1 MWLIKAFVFSVLSII
16 TAVLTLLTAP
26 VNFKGKAAKVL
37 LKAWTNSTL
46 FVFGVKVNVYGRE
59 NVSSHEGKVYI
70 SNHASY
76 LDIFVLLAKVPDNL
90 RMIYKKEINKMPLIS
105 WAMRAC
111 GFVPI
116 DRKNVR
122 TAMRSLDAAAE
133 KIKNGLSFV
142 IFPEGT
148 RSEDGSVGE
157 FKRGMFILTEKA
169 QADIVPITIT
179 NTNNLLPR
187 DTWKIK
193 PGAVN
198 LVIDKPLKP
207 RTDKEFVSEIRK
219 IVESNLKPVWNRSQR

>member
-26 VNFKGKAAKVL
+26 VNFKGKAAKVI

-59 NVSSHEGKVYI
+59 NVSSPEGKVYI

-122 TAMRSLDAAAE
+122 TAMRSFDIAAE
-133 KIKNGLSFV
+133 KIKKGLSFV

-148 RSEDGSVGE
+148 RSNDGTVGE
-157 FKRGMFILTEKA
+157 FKRGMFVLTEKA
-169 QADIVPITIT
+169 QADIIPITIT
-179 NTNNLLPR
+179 NTNNLMPR
-187 DTWKIK
+187 DSIRIK
-193 PGAVN
+193 PGIVN

-207 RTDKEFVSEIRK
+207 RKDKEFLNEIRK
-219 IVESNLKPVWNRSQR
+219 IVVSNLKPI

>member
-1 MWLIKAFVFSVLSII
+1 MGIPAFKWINNCFDSVDEGFDSGKR
-16 TAVLTLLTAP
+16 T
-26 VNFKGKAAKVL
+26 KGKAAKAI

-59 NVSSHEGKVYI
+59 NVSSPEGKVYI

-122 TAMRSLDAAAE
+122 T
-133 KIKNGLSFV
+133 
-142 IFPEGT
+142 
-148 RSEDGSVGE
+148 
-157 FKRGMFILTEKA
+157 
-169 QADIVPITIT
+169 
-179 NTNNLLPR
+179 
-187 DTWKIK
+187 
-193 PGAVN
+193 
-198 LVIDKPLKP
+198 
-207 RTDKEFVSEIRK
+207 
-219 IVESNLKPVWNRSQR
+219 

>member
-26 VNFKGKAAKVL
+26 VNFKGKAAKAI

-59 NVSSHEGKVYI
+59 NVSSPEGKVYI

-122 TAMRSLDAAAE
+122 TAMRSLDIAADQMRA
-133 KIKNGLSFV
+133 
-142 IFPEGT
+142 
-148 RSEDGSVGE
+148 
-157 FKRGMFILTEKA
+157 
-169 QADIVPITIT
+169 
-179 NTNNLLPR
+179 
-187 DTWKIK
+187 
-193 PGAVN
+193 
-198 LVIDKPLKP
+198 
-207 RTDKEFVSEIRK
+207 
-219 IVESNLKPVWNRSQR
+219 PVHVQP

>member
-1 MWLIKAFVFSVLSII
+1 MWLIKACVFSLLSIL

-26 VNFKGKAAKVL
+26 VNFKGKAAKVI

-59 NVSSHEGKVYI
+59 NVSSPEGKVYI

-76 LDIFVLLAKVPDNL
+76 LDICVLLAKVPDNL

-116 DRKNVR
+116 NRRNAR
-122 TAMRSLDAAAE
+122 SAMHSLDVAAE
-133 KIKNGLSFV
+133 KIHKGLSFV

-148 RSEDGSVGE
+148 RSTDGSVGE
-157 FKRGMFILTEKA
+157 FKRGMFVLTEKA
-169 QADIVPITIT
+169 QADIIPVTLT
-179 NTNNLLPR
+179 NTINLMPR
-187 DTWKIK
+187 DSLKIK
-193 PGAVN
+193 PGVVN

-207 RTDKEFVSEIRK
+207 RGDKEFLQEIK
-219 IVESNLKPVWNRSQR
+219 SIIISNLKPVETE

>member
-1 MWLIKAFVFSVLSII
+1 MWLIKAFVFSLLSII

-26 VNFKGKAAKVL
+26 VNFNGKAAKVI

-59 NVSSHEGKVYI
+59 NVSSPEGKVYI

-122 TAMRSLDAAAE
+122 TAMRSFDIAAE
-133 KIKNGLSFV
+133 KIKKGLSFV

-148 RSEDGSVGE
+148 RSDDGTVGE
-157 FKRGMFILTEKA
+157 FKRGMFVLTEKA
-169 QADIVPITIT
+169 QADIIPVTLT
-179 NTNNLLPR
+179 NTNNLMPR
-187 DTWKIK
+187 DSIRIK
-193 PGAVN
+193 PGVVN
-198 LVIDKPLKP
+198 LVIDKPLRPKKG
-207 RTDKEFVSEIRK
+207 KEFLNEIRK
-219 IVESNLKPVWNRSQR
+219 IVVSNLKPVEN

>member
-1 MWLIKAFVFSVLSII
+1 MWLIKAFIFSVLSII

-26 VNFKGKAAKVL
+26 VNFKGKAAKVI

-59 NVSSHEGKVYI
+59 NVSSPEGKVYI

-122 TAMRSLDAAAE
+122 TAMRSFDIAAE
-133 KIKNGLSFV
+133 KIKKGLSFV

-148 RSEDGSVGE
+148 RSENGTVGE
-157 FKRGMFILTEKA
+157 FKRGMFVLTEKA
-169 QADIVPITIT
+169 QADIIPVTLT
-179 NTNNLLPR
+179 NTNNLMSR
-187 DTWKIK
+187 DSIKIK
-193 PGAVN
+193 PGVVN

-207 RTDKEFVSEIRK
+207 KKDKEFLNEIRK
-219 IVESNLKPVWNRSQR
+219 IVVSNLKPV

>member
-46 FVFGVKVNVYGRE
+46 FVFGVKVNIYGRE
-59 NVSSHEGKVYI
+59 NVSSPEGKVYI

-105 WAMRAC
+105 WAMMAC

-116 DRKNVR
+116 DRRNVR
-122 TAMRSLDAAAE
+122 TAMRSLDIAAE
-133 KIKNGLSFV
+133 KIKKGLSFV

-148 RSEDGSVGE
+148 RSEDGTVGE
-157 FKRGMFILTEKA
+157 FKRGMFVLTEKA
-169 QADIVPITIT
+169 QADIIPITVT

-193 PGAVN
+193 PGVVN

-207 RTDKEFVSEIRK
+207 RKDKEFLEEIRK
-219 IVESNLKPVWNRSQR
+219 IVVSNLRKV

>member
-1 MWLIKAFVFSVLSII
+1 MWLIKACVFSLLSII

-26 VNFKGKAAKVL
+26 VNFNGKAAKVI

-59 NVSSHEGKVYI
+59 NVSSPEGKVYI

-122 TAMRSLDAAAE
+122 TAMNSLDIAAE
-133 KIKNGLSFV
+133 KIKKGLSFV

-148 RSEDGSVGE
+148 RSENGAVGE

-169 QADIVPITIT
+169 QADIIPVTLT
-179 NTNNLLPR
+179 NTNNLMPR
-187 DTWKIK
+187 NTLKIK
-193 PGAVN
+193 PGVVN
-198 LVIDKPLKP
+198 LVIDKPLRP
-207 RTDKEFVSEIRK
+207 RKEKEFLNEIRK
-219 IVESNLKPVWNRSQR
+219 IVISNLKPV

>member
-1 MWLIKAFVFSVLSII
+1 MWLIKACVFSLLSII

-26 VNFKGKAAKVL
+26 VNFNGKAAKVI

-59 NVSSHEGKVYI
+59 NVSSPEGKVYI

-122 TAMRSLDAAAE
+122 TAMHSLDVAAE
-133 KIKNGLSFV
+133 KIKKGLSFV

-148 RSEDGSVGE
+148 RSENGAVGE
-157 FKRGMFILTEKA
+157 FKRGMFILTEKG
-169 QADIVPITIT
+169 QADIIPVTLT
-179 NTNNLLPR
+179 NTNNLMPR
-187 DTWKIK
+187 NTLRIK
-193 PGAVN
+193 PGVVN
-198 LVIDKPLKP
+198 LVIDKPLRPKK
-207 RTDKEFVSEIRK
+207 DKEFLNEIRK
-219 IVESNLKPVWNRSQR
+219 IVVSNLKPV